1 MENHSIT
8 IPVPGLNFDNF
19 AEWALPVISRLELQ
33 VLERQ
38 CDADLHTWRVEF
50 EGTPLLLRGDHYT
63 ECLWLE
69 AQNEEGG
76 DVLAFLA
83 QILADEST
91 FWADKPRWD
100 GYNFTLRLWLRAD
113 NAANQ
118 QAGYV

>member
-1 MENHSIT
+1 MENYSIT

-19 AEWALPVISRLELQ
+19 AERAQPVISRLELQ

-83 QILADEST
+83 QILADERT
-91 FWADKPRWD
+91 F
-100 GYNFTLRLWLRAD
+100 
-113 NAANQ
+113 
-118 QAGYV
+118 